1 MAGREARS
9 LNEAQTESPLHAFSL
24 PISAG
29 GQPGGAGTPDWL
41 SRFGQLWSRV
51 GAGDLIGREVDRDRA
66 AACARRDLDVVET
79 DLLALWAGWRASP
92 LSVLRC
98 AVVPL
103 ECSARVWEAFGPA
116 AGPREAHL
124 LSRLHDTLVEAGRDI
139 RAAELALHVNRS
151 SVSLAACAAR
161 AAVAD
166 VLDPSVDPADALA
179 ALEDASVDLASLAV
193 RLALNLDHTGAT
205 GRARSEQPFGLA
217 RQMRALVCEVECAA
231 ARRRADVGEILDGEV
246 GRWLSDTLGIVAPTE
261 PIRLGPLRHG
271 DPCERADA
279 RLSLRA
285 RWVELAVGLWLIMQ
299 SLDDLLTIGTFGEQ
313 ERVGTAVGLRAGRA
327 LAGCGLS
334 QYPGAFDHE
343 RAWRRQHEAMVEL
356 VGEICRALESRG
368 LDAVLRSQQLAMR
381 RLTRALTAIWA
392 LDAQLR
398 SPVQPGR
405 GNP

>member
-1 MAGREARS
+1 M
-9 LNEAQTESPLHAFSL
+9 
-24 PISAG
+24 
-29 GQPGGAGTPDWL
+29 
-41 SRFGQLWSRV
+41 
-51 GAGDLIGREVDRDRA
+51 
-66 AACARRDLDVVET
+66 ET

-179 ALEDASVDLASLAV
+179 ALEDASVDLAALAV

-217 RQMRALVCEVECAA
+217 RQMRALVCEVERAA

-246 GRWLSDTLGIVAPTE
+246 GRWLSDTLDIVAPTE

-299 SLDDLLTIGTFGEQ
+299 SLDDLLAIGTFGEQ
-313 ERVGTAVGLRAGRA
+313 ERVGAVVGSRAGRA

-334 QYPGAFDHE
+334 QYPGPLTTSGHGGASMKQWSSSSARSAGRSS
-343 RAWRRQHEAMVEL
+343 RAGWTPFCVASNLR
-356 VGEICRALESRG
+356 C
-368 LDAVLRSQQLAMR
+368 AV
-381 RLTRALTAIWA
+381 
-392 LDAQLR
+392 
-398 SPVQPGR
+398 
-405 GNP
+405 